1 VLLTTLKYLRT
12 SAGYFHIRAS
22 RGITGNLRTAIS
34 SKEAT
39 QEFIVVAAAIKEWI
53 PYGYQG

>member
-1 VLLTTLKYLRT
+1 M
-12 SAGYFHIRAS
+12 
-22 RGITGNLRTAIS
+22 AIS

-39 QEFIVVAAAIKEWI
+39 QEFMVAAAAIKEPI

>member
-1 VLLTTLKYLRT
+1 MN
-12 SAGYFHIRAS
+12 
-22 RGITGNLRTAIS
+22 GNLRTAIS

-39 QEFIVVAAAIKEWI
+39 QEFMAAAAAAAIKEPI